1 MVWAAAQA
9 FAAPSL
15 TEILQQVF
23 GDSFLKLVVFSLY

>member
-1 MVWAAAQA
+1 MVWAAQA

-23 GDSFLKLVVFSLY
+23 GDSFLKLVVFIL